1 MRTGPRTAS
10 ALWVALFVATLTTA
24 TFGVF
29 SGQFGLYYDDYPSW
43 YVYLTSGTRSLVD
56 LAGGQ
61 GRPLVGLLPWLA
73 GTVTGSHRLMWLAF
87 TLNGLLVFSI
97 LRLLWP
103 SQLATAA
110 LTAALVCVYPLFWLR
125 PLHIALAVELSLL
138 LALLSLWL
146 CLRSLEQ
153 GGWRRAATTAGS
165 VLLVVGYLLLYELP
179 LGLEL
184 MRPVLVAVR
193 LRRLERLSARHLF
206 WSWAPWLAVLLGFII
221 WRLFV
226 FRPSGDYERLR
237 YNAVVAPGWD
247 ALVRLGHSCWNQWV
261 GTWGYHLPKAL
272 YAEPSAWLLAGLCAL
287 AGILCLAR
295 VRDEGHPSRQLVLE
309 MATVGLG
316 VLLAGQFA
324 PLLKGSV
331 AGYQGL
337 FSRWTHCSV
346 LGASLLWT
354 ALLGGG
360 ARVVRRPRLGQA
372 ILLGMV
378 GLGALCHA
386 ENARDF
392 IRDWQRQRQLFWEL
406 TWRAPAFE
414 PGVVLI
420 FDRDYRNAQDRI
432 ISDYEQAMSADL
444 FFGESQTVAT
454 SPAELS
460 PAEGSREFELF
471 GRVWKADF
479 ERSLLIYAGRG
490 CVEVVAERRSLPRGK
505 QLSRAARPFVSLS
518 SERWIR
524 AEPSP
529 PPPHRFLFEPE
540 PPRDWCYFYEQARLS
555 EQLDDSER
563 ILRLG
568 EEAWARGLR
577 PELKSE
583 WDVFREAFRRV
594 AGREFPPGPE

>member
-1 MRTGPRTAS
+1 MRPSPRTAS

-24 TFGVF
+24 TFGAF
-29 SGQFGLYYDDYPSW
+29 SGQFGLYSDDYPSW

-125 PLHIALAVELSLL
+125 PLHIAFAVELSLL

-153 GGWRRAATTAGS
+153 GGWRRAAATAGS
-165 VLLVVGYLLLYELP
+165 VILVVGYLLLYELP

-184 MRPVLVAVR
+184 MRPVLVAIR
-193 LRRLERLSARHLF
+193 LRRLKGLSARRLF
-206 WSWAPWLAVLLGFII
+206 RSWAPWLAVLLAFVT

-226 FRPSGDYERLR
+226 FRPAGDYERLG
-237 YNAVVAPGWD
+237 YNAVVAPGRD
-247 ALVRLGHSCWNQWV
+247 AVGKLGLTCWNLWI
-261 GTWGYHLPKAL
+261 GTWGHHLPKTL
-272 YAEPSAWLLAGLCAL
+272 SAEPTAWLLAGLCVL
-287 AGILCLAR
+287 AGILCLSR
-295 VRDEGHPSRQLVLE
+295 SKDEGRPSRQLVLE
-309 MATVGLG
+309 MTGVGLG
-316 VLLAGQFA
+316 VLVAGQFA
-324 PLLKGSV
+324 PLLTGSV
-331 AGYQGL
+331 AEYQGL

-354 ALLGGG
+354 ALLDAG

-372 ILLGMV
+372 ILLGMIA
-378 GLGALCHA
+378 LGALWHA

-406 TWRAPAFE
+406 TWRAPAFG
-414 PGVVLI
+414 PGVVLV
-420 FDRDYRNAQDRI
+420 FDRDYTSAQDRGI
-432 ISDYEQAMSADL
+432 YDYEQAMSADL
-444 FFGESQTVAT
+444 FFGGSQTVAA
-454 SPAELS
+454 SPAQLS
-460 PAEGSREFELF
+460 PAKGSRQFELF

-479 ERSLLIYAGRG
+479 ERTLLVYAGRG
-490 CVEVVAERRSLPRGK
+490 CVEVVAGRRSLPKGK
-505 QLSRAARPFVSLS
+505 QLSRAAQSFVSLS

-555 EQLDDSER
+555 EQMDDSER
-563 ILRLG
+563 IVRLG

-583 WDVFREAFRRV
+583 WGVFREAFRRV
-594 AGREFPPGPE
+594 EGREFPPGPE